1 MCLKGERP
9 KINFKTLKSIKT
21 QDDNSFISCVS
32 VDMQILNKKG
42 GRWWCRCWW
51 RSWCRVVGGVWVG
64 GDTEVC
70 QIRLEV
76 NYQSCSGPSLGQS
89 SISQQ
94 HHNTTNTQHSKQQQI
109 YFILRIWDSVKL
121 EACVY
126 WAAPCVTHN
135 NLHVHCF
142 TIEKHPLI
150 QFNKWKIT
158 NFFF

>member
-1 MCLKGERP
+1 MLKCLQWFNSQSLHLCISSRKMCLKGERP

-51 RSWCRVVGGVWVG
+51 RSVSWRGYRGLPNQIGGELSELFG
-64 GDTEVC
+64 SQPGSEQHQPT
-70 QIRLEV
+70 
-76 NYQSCSGPSLGQS
+76 PSS
-89 SISQQ
+89 
-94 HHNTTNTQHSKQQQI
+94 TQHSNQQQI

-126 WAAPCVTHN
+126 CS
-135 NLHVHCF
+135 
-142 TIEKHPLI
+142 KS
-150 QFNKWKIT
+150 
-158 NFFF
+158 